1 VLPDNLVKGLVV
13 ANVVNPFLLIF
24 PLSFTYYSK
33 EIAGFDRG
41 FPCINAIA
49 YKEMKL

>member
-1 VLPDNLVKGLVV
+1 MLPDNLIKGLVIT
-13 ANVVNPFLLIF
+13 NVVNPFFLIF
-24 PLSFTYYSK
+24 PLSFAYYNK

-49 YKEMKL
+49 HKEIKL